1 MKDQVDFMALVY
13 NLVIQIKSLGDK
25 VKLNSVEAKVVK

>member
-1 MKDQVDFMALVY
+1 MKDQVDFMAVVY

-25 VKLNSVEAKVVK
+25 VKLKLC